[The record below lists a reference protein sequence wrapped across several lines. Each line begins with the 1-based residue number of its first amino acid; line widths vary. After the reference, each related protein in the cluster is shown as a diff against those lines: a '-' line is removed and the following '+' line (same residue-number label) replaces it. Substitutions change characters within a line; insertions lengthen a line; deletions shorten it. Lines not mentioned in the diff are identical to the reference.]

1 MTTPHPSPQR
11 PDRAAE
17 ALAALVDEHLEV
29 DRDVIALAAETWAI
43 HGYLAYEGEVI
54 AATFASERE
63 AWAGISLLEEIQ
75 RRATR

>member
-1 MTTPHPSPQR
+1 MTTPHPPPQR

-17 ALAALVDEHLEV
+17 LLAALVDEHLEV
-29 DRDVIALAAETWAI
+29 DRDVIPLTAETWAI